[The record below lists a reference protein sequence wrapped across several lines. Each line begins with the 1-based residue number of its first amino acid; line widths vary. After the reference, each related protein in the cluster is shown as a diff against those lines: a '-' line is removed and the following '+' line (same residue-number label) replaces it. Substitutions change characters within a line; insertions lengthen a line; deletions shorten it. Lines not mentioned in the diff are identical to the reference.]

1 MSFRRSWS
9 ACRSTAE
16 MIAIRRFASQEHPSR
31 KGRSK
36 ERGVAKRRRAPPLSR
51 SEIHHFR
58 CRRFLKS
65 LCQPA
70 NNVRV
75 AAPVRRT
82 AQCIAFLV
90 RLGSQHGAMVQHGVG
105 SDR

>member
-1 MSFRRSWS
+1 MSFRRTWNGLVWP
-9 ACRSTAE
+9 AE
-16 MIAIRRFASQEHPSR
+16 MIDDDRFISRKQPRR

-36 ERGVAKRRRAPPLSR
+36 ESGVAKRWFFPPFSG

-70 NNVRV
+70 NNARV
-75 AAPVRRT
+75 AAPVART
-82 AQCIAFLV
+82 ARCFALLV
-90 RLGSQHGAMVQHGVG
+90 RNGSLHGAMVQHGVG
-105 SDR
+105 PNR